1 MMATAI
7 DTEKGDSGHRSKM
20 HSVDSHPPQS
30 ITAMIVDLA
39 VLGAIVAMAIG
50 KVTEPAAWTLLGGIV
65 SGRFGVSLGKTIERV
80 RMGGGGGGEGDG
92 GGGTGR
98 SGGNYTAI
106 RGGAPIP
113 REDPPSNPR
122 LRRTMISAALHD
134 FPTVRA
140 GASALVLLATV
151 LVMAIA
157 HAR

>member
-1 MMATAI
+1 MTAATS
-7 DTEKGDSGHRSKM
+7 TEKGASGHGRPM
-20 HSVDSHPPQS
+20 HSADSHPPQS

-80 RMGGGGGGEGDG
+80 RMGGGSGGDSGE

-98 SGGNYTAI
+98 SGSNYTAI
-106 RGGAPIP
+106 RGGPPIP

-122 LRRTMISAALHD
+122 QRRVMISAVLHD

-151 LVMAIA
+151 LIMAMA